1 MNNANYN
8 LLISK
13 LDAFVRKHYKNQ
25 LVRGA
30 IYFALITLF
39 SFLLVVVLEYFGRYS
54 QGVRAFMFYAFV
66 SGTIYCLIRFLVIPL
81 TGMYRLRKTMSYE
94 DASAI
99 IGKHFPDV
107 KDRLLNTLQLKQ
119 EADKQ
124 ASSELLV
131 AAISQR
137 TEQLKPIV
145 FTEAVNIKQN
155 IKYARFV
162 LIPVTLYTIIYLLA
176 PGIITNGS
184 ERLVKYN
191 QTFVPQAPFNFE
203 ITNTSL
209 KIPQFT
215 DFELNLKLTG
225 NTIPA
230 EVYIEVGGQQCK
242 SRVAMN
248 LVTCLEM

>member
-1 MNNANYN
+1 MNNVNYN

-30 IYFALITLF
+30 IYFALITMF
-39 SFLLVVVLEYFGRYS
+39 SFLLAVVLEYFGRYS

-66 SGTIYCLIRFLVIPL
+66 CGTIYCLIRFLVIPL
-81 TGMYRLRKTMSYE
+81 MGMYHLRKTMSYE

-107 KDRLLNTLQLKQ
+107 KDKLLNTLQLKQ

-131 AAISQR
+131 AAITQR

-145 FTEAVNIKQN
+145 FTDAVNIKQN
-155 IKYARFV
+155 IKYARLV
-162 LIPVTLYTIIYLLA
+162 LIPVALYAIIYLFA

-191 QTFVPQAPFNFE
+191 QTFVPKAPFNFE
-203 ITNTSL
+203 INNL
-209 KIPQFT
+209 NCKI
-215 DFELNLKLTG
+215 
-225 NTIPA
+225 I
-230 EVYIEVGGQQCK
+230 II
-242 SRVAMN
+242 
-248 LVTCLEM
+248 LV